1 MDDDLFDAAPWFSS
15 WRIEFGRIEGD
26 LVERLNRGAIGGST
40 RRNENKE
47 VASTA
52 GFYVT
57 PNPPVGLTR
66 HPARPVHALDPQ
78 SNVGYPPGE
87 VVVDVS
93 LNRPPSKGILRFLEL
108 ETKRV
113 LGVSRRS
120 LRPRDYRPHD
130 SSDDHSP
137 QQDPVH
143 HRTSHERA
151 SRDHVA

>member
-1 MDDDLFDAAPWFSS
+1 MDDDLSGAAPWFSS
-15 WRIEFGRIEGD
+15 WRLELGRLEGD
-26 LVERLNRGAIGGST
+26 LVERLNRGAIGGRT

-57 PNPPVGLTR
+57 HNPPVGLTR

-113 LGVSRRS
+113 LPARSEERR
-120 LRPRDYRPHD
+120 
-130 SSDDHSP
+130 
-137 QQDPVH
+137 VGK
-143 HRTSHERA
+143 E
-151 SRDHVA
+151 